1 MPLTRAIVRAPAA
14 TFADG
19 LTTSGLGKPSFALA
33 QDQHARYCEAL
44 ERCGLTLT
52 RLPADERYPDSTFV
66 EDTAILTARGA
77 IVCRPGAES
86 RRGEVAEIRAALP
99 TIVGEIEA
107 PGTVDGGDVC
117 DAGNRF
123 LIGLSSRTNEQGARQ
138 LATILSELGYES
150 QALDLRDHPQL
161 LHLKSGLAAL
171 DDGRLIAVSALGGRP
186 ELGRRE
192 IIPVGSDEAY
202 AANCIC
208 VNGRVLIA
216 SGFPRLR
223 EVTGRAGLRRP
234 HARDVGVP
242 EDGRR
247 LELPVSPIM
256 TLSASTTASSR

>member
-1 MPLTRAIVRAPAA
+1 MRWQRAFDSSDRQGPGSDVRRR
-14 TFADG
+14 TDHVG
-19 LTTSGLGKPSFALA
+19 TGKPSFALA
-33 QDQHARYCEAL
+33 QAQHARYCEAL

-216 SGFPRLR
+216 SGFPHFERSLVELDYDVLTLEMSEFQKMDGGLSCLSLR
-223 EVTGRAGLRRP
+223 
-234 HARDVGVP
+234 
-242 EDGRR
+242 
-247 LELPVSPIM
+247 S
-256 TLSASTTASSR
+256 